1 MVRDMSAMGHSPTQI
16 LDAIRK
22 SNPESNLIPR
32 DIYNLL
38 ASMRVE
44 ELDGKT
50 PVEWLLQA
58 SYVSDYT
65 VIPLQIH

>member
-1 MVRDMSAMGHSPTQI
+1 MTPEEHAIFRDMSALGHSPTQI

-38 ASMRVE
+38 ASMRME

-50 PVEWLLQA
+50 PIEWLLQ
-58 SYVSDYT
+58 VM
-65 VIPLQIH
+65 P

>member
-1 MVRDMSAMGHSPTQI
+1 MNALGHSPTQI

-22 SNPESNLIPR
+22 SNLESNLILQ

-38 ASMRVE
+38 ASMCVE

-50 PVEWLLQA
+50 LVE
-58 SYVSDYT
+58 
-65 VIPLQIH
+65 